1 MERAFKKQHYLELDY
16 LKGIGIVLVILGHS
30 FSFTGFGLINKEKY
44 FIYYYIFNFIY
55 SFHMPLFFIVAG
67 FLSNKEYKIKSF
79 YISKI
84 KRLLIPY
91 IFINIVDYI
100 PRHLFS
106 SFVNNSSNSLV
117 RVIFYSGVATW
128 FVYTL
133 FVMFLIFP
141 ILDKYIFKKDKHHTF
156 LWLLLI
162 INILNLEIFKI
173 NIFTLNRVV
182 FYLIYFY
189 FGYILKN
196 YYEEIKKNRYFN
208 NNLLYIILS
217 IFSIFFLYKYS
228 ENNIT
233 KVIYPFIGFILCLK
247 FSLLLRRC
255 KNVKFLEFCG
265 KNSLTFYLLEPFF
278 AAIYRVGLV
287 KIIDLKYHYAIVILF
302 FTLKLISICISII
315 VINKIKILSFL
326 FGNKITINKKEGE

>member
-1 MERAFKKQHYLELDY
+1 MKEHYRELDY
-16 LKGIGIVLVILGHS
+16 LKGIGIILVILGHS
-30 FSFTGFGLINKEKY
+30 FAFTGFDLVNKEKY

-67 FLSNKEYKIKSF
+67 FLSNKEYEIKTF

-106 SFVNNSSNSLV
+106 SFVNNSSNSLS

-133 FVMFLIFP
+133 FMIFLIFP
-141 ILDKYIFKKDKHHTF
+141 ILDKFIFKKDKYYLF
-156 LWLLLI
+156 LYFLI
-162 INILNLEIFKI
+162 GMNMVKLEIFNV
-173 NIFTLNRVV
+173 NIFTLNRIL
-182 FYLIYFY
+182 FYLTYFY

-196 YYEEIKKNRYFN
+196 YYEKVKENKYFN
-208 NNLLYIILS
+208 NKLILIILV
-217 IFSIFFLYKYS
+217 IFSICFLYKYS

-233 KVIYPFIGFILCLK
+233 KVIYPFIGFVLCLK
-247 FSLLLRRC
+247 FSLFL
-255 KNVKFLEFCG
+255 KNFKRINFLEFCG
-265 KNSLTFYLLEPFF
+265 TNSLIFYLLEPFF
-278 AAIYRVGLV
+278 AVVYRVGLV
-287 KIIDLKYHYAIVILF
+287 KLIDLKYHYVVVILF
-302 FTLKLISICISII
+302 FTLKLVSICISTII
-315 VINKIKILSFL
+315 INKIKILSFL
-326 FGNKITINKKEGE
+326 FGNKITKKG

>member
-1 MERAFKKQHYLELDY
+1 MKNEHYLELDY
-16 LKGIGIVLVILGHS
+16 LKGIGIILVILGHS
-30 FSFTGFGLINKEKY
+30 FFFTGFNLVNKERY
-44 FIYYYIFNFIY
+44 FIYYYVNNFIH

-91 IFINIVDYI
+91 IFINIIDYI

-117 RVIFYSGVATW
+117 RVIFYSRVATW

-133 FVMFLIFP
+133 FMIFLIFP
-141 ILDKYIFKKDKHHTF
+141 VLDKYIFKKDKYYIF
-156 LWLLLI
+156 LYFLLI
-162 INILNLEIFKI
+162 INMLNLEIFNV
-173 NIFTLNRVV
+173 NIFTLNRIV
-182 FYLIYFY
+182 FYLTYFY

-196 YYEEIKKNRYFN
+196 YYEKIKQNKCFN
-208 NNLLYIILS
+208 NGLLYVVLS

-247 FSLLLRRC
+247 FSIFLKKY

-265 KNSLTFYLLEPFF
+265 RNSLTFYLLEPFF
-278 AAIYRVGLV
+278 AAIYRIGLV
-287 KIIDLKYHYAIVILF
+287 KFIDLKYHYIVVILF
-302 FTLKLISICISII
+302 FSLKLISISISVII
-315 VINKIKILSFL
+315 INKIKILSFL
-326 FGNKITINKKEGE
+326 FGNKIKNN

>member
-1 MERAFKKQHYLELDY
+1 MKEHYIELDY
-16 LKGIGIVLVILGHS
+16 LRGIGIILVILGHS
-30 FSFTGFGLINKEKY
+30 FSFTGFDLVDKEKY

-67 FLSNKEYKIKSF
+67 FLSSKEYEIKSF

-117 RVIFYSGVATW
+117 RVVFYSGVATW

-133 FVMFLIFP
+133 FMIFLIFP
-141 ILDKYIFKKDKHHTF
+141 ILDKFIFRKDKYHLF
-156 LWLLLI
+156 LYFLLG
-162 INILNLEIFKI
+162 INMLNLEIFNV
-173 NIFTLNRVV
+173 NIFTLNRIV
-182 FYLIYFY
+182 FYLTYFY

-196 YYEEIKKNRYFN
+196 YYEKFQENKYFN
-208 NNLLYIILS
+208 NNLIFIILT
-217 IFSIFFLYKYS
+217 IFSTCFLYKYS

-233 KVIYPFIGFILCLK
+233 KVIYPFVGFILFLK
-247 FSLLLRRC
+247 FSLYLKNYRR
-255 KNVKFLEFCG
+255 VEFLEFCG
-265 KNSLTFYLLEPFF
+265 RNSLIFYLLEPFF
-278 AAIYRVGLV
+278 AAVYRVGLV
-287 KIIDLKYHYAIVILF
+287 KFIDLKYHYIIVILF
-302 FTLKLISICISII
+302 FILKFTSACISTII
-315 VINKIKILSFL
+315 INKIKILSFL
-326 FGNKITINKKEGE
+326 FGNKIIKRG